1 MSCEGRQI
9 RLSLQALFFRDCCV
23 QKYTITIITLSNEN
37 HGQDA
42 HSILT
47 VIVFSPLKVKATVP
61 SEAMTAFCTS
71 MFQS

>member
-9 RLSLQALFFRDCCV
+9 RLRLQALIFRDCCV

-37 HGQDA
+37 HGQDV

-47 VIVFSPLKVKATVP
+47 VIVFSPLKVNTTVP
-61 SEAMTAFCTS
+61 LAEMTAFCTS